1 MSIQIVFVSLST
13 HRRISMA
20 QRRSARLQARRS
32 RQVSGLLRFPDNTST
47 ALVPV
52 RQTTTQPETSR
63 ARDSVMEYTK
73 NAKYCALKLPAV
85 PNILKVKDDESCT
98 GFIDSGTESALLVTP
113 TTAYVWKYSSPDRI
127 PTAISFPISNASGA
141 QPLGVLVSPSAGSTE
156 PGLVLVNPT
165 TGHLTYWD
173 AVGGALAEGLLHRKK
188 GMETTIQLYQSETLE
203 YLQNIEPAGVIVATS
218 TGRFVLVALHDG
230 AGRPGVACTA
240 MRGAGTGLWS
250 NIVGFVKVGSTRRDV
265 VAMKPAK
272 LLGRGERMVV
282 TANARGAVTMW
293 HCSRTGD
300 YRLVF
305 EMDLR
310 EQLISSIAGVYP
322 QAEKTFRVH
331 DIEMLPNDENTGLL
345 LSSFVYD
352 EDDEEKIY
360 YVLFTAYFDSGDF
373 RIISA
378 HRITCY
384 TMQSTRPPRLLLPG
398 PGYTAFVI
406 LSNAVIMLDTVLK
419 SDSNISTRFKWEDVI
434 QFKPDVQVMSAGTED
449 LSQINGQ
456 VTRHAGIVT
465 VTRGAGVIRIERFED
480 ESDGNAVRSTA
491 DVIKSKLEQAVYYG
505 FIDESPLDF
514 GKVKQV
520 GYDINDIE
528 TAISDVSDEIF
539 NGTSL
544 YMQVDDTMTCL
555 TLRCQALGRL
565 AEHLSLI
572 FSSLSAEIRYQ
583 VLYKLEKCEAAKN
596 LYELWFTSPA
606 SSSRSGMLAEVL
618 SDMTQGS
625 GSVDSFFRNDMSKFG
640 DLIAAFSNKCLIR
653 ARTAS
658 GHRNIM
664 LQHVREANE
673 FLLTVLS
680 SSAYV
685 IRSHYKES
693 IFKLSNAWAV
703 TAPWT
708 STFDILNSL
717 SRQFEVTKTVCT
729 SLWEASDASDEQV
742 ATNLRDLCDQLV
754 GLAQALCRAYE
765 ERISFCEAAESRREQ
780 AENLKRA
787 YVEQRPGWLKPL
799 LAFGCGEQAFQLG
812 EQYRDFRTLAEMCR
826 EEKMQLDEYS
836 DEASR
841 LAKEKLAIRTKYYF
855 DTYGYEFAQTLYQY
869 YVDAGYTSE
878 LFISFPDYR
887 EYLERFLSDRKYD
900 RVAWIHDIQT
910 GDFINAGKKLVN
922 VAEKMED
929 PLSNKRLQLS
939 IAKLCLISSAS
950 VGGDQTQDDIRYIN
964 EELDRIDRLDEE
976 DAGENEAMEE

>member
-1 MSIQIVFVSLST
+1 
-13 HRRISMA
+13 MA
-20 QRRSARLQARRS
+20 QRRSARLQARRN
-32 RQVSGLLRFPDNTST
+32 RQASGLLRFPDNSST
-47 ALVPV
+47 ALVTV
-52 RQTTTQPETSR
+52 GQASTQQETNR
-63 ARDSVMEYTK
+63 ARESVMEYTK

-85 PNILKVKDDESCT
+85 PNILKVKNDESFT
-98 GFIDSGTESALLVTP
+98 GFIDYATESALLVTP

-127 PTAISFPISNASGA
+127 PTAISFPISNATGA

-203 YLQNIEPAGVIVATS
+203 YLQNIEPAGVILATS
-218 TGRFVLVALHDG
+218 TGRFALVALHDG
-230 AGRPGVACTA
+230 SGRPGVACTA

-250 NIVGFVKVGSTRRDV
+250 NIIGFVKMGSTRRDI

-310 EQLISSIAGVYP
+310 DHLIASIAGVYP
-322 QAEKTFRVH
+322 RAETTFRVH
-331 DIEMLPNDENTGLL
+331 DIEMLPNDEKTGLV

-352 EDDEEKIY
+352 EEDEEKIY
-360 YVLFTAYFDSGDF
+360 YVLFTAYFDSADF

-384 TMQSTRPPRLLLPG
+384 TMRSTKSPRLLLPN
-398 PGYTAFVI
+398 PGYTAFVV
-406 LSNAVIMLDTVLK
+406 LSNAVVMLDTVL
-419 SDSNISTRFKWEDVI
+419 SSNADDIQSSSFKWEDVI
-434 QFKPDVQVMSAGTED
+434 ELKSDVEVMSAGTED
-449 LSQINGQ
+449 LTQINGQ
-456 VTRHAGIVT
+456 VTRHAGIT
-465 VTRGAGVIRIERFED
+465 VAVRGAGVIRIDRFED
-480 ESDGNAVRSTA
+480 ESHGSLVRSTA

-528 TAISDVSDEIF
+528 IAIRVVSDEIF
-539 NGTSL
+539 DGTSL
-544 YMQVDDTMTCL
+544 YMQVDDTMTFL

-565 AEHLSLI
+565 ADHLSLI

-583 VLYKLEKCEAAKN
+583 VLYKLEKCEAAKKI
-596 LYELWFTSPA
+596 YGLWCASPT
-606 SSSRSGMLAEVL
+606 SSSRSGILAEVI

-625 GSVDSFFRNDMSKFG
+625 GSVDLFFRNDMSKIG
-640 DLIAAFSNKCLIR
+640 DLVTTFSNKSLVR

-664 LQHVREANE
+664 LQLVREANE

-693 IFKLSNAWAV
+693 VFKLFNAWAV
-703 TAPWT
+703 TEPWT

-729 SLWEASDASDEQV
+729 SLWEASDASDDQV

-754 GLAQALCRAYE
+754 GLAHALCRAYE
-765 ERISFCEAAESRREQ
+765 ERISFCDATESRREQ

-787 YVEQRPGWLKPL
+787 YAEQRPGWLKPL
-799 LAFGCGEQAFQLG
+799 LAFGCGDQAFQLG

-826 EEKMQLDEYS
+826 EEKIQLDQYS
-836 DEASR
+836 DEPSR
-841 LAKEKLAIRTKYYF
+841 VAKENLAIRTKYYF

-869 YVDAGYTSE
+869 YIDAGYTSE
-878 LFISFPDYR
+878 LFISFPAYSD
-887 EYLERFLSDRKYD
+887 YLERFLGDRKYD
-900 RVAWIHDIQT
+900 RVAWIHDVQT
-910 GDFINAGKKLVN
+910 GDFVNAGKKLVN

-939 IAKLCLISSAS
+939 IAKLCLISSGR
-950 VGGDQTQDDIRYIN
+950 GGGEKMQDDIRYIN
-964 EELDRIDRLDEE
+964 EELDRIDQLDEE
-976 DAGENEAMEE
+976 DTGENEVMEE